1 LGKKYGG
8 PVKKAGFVRKGTD
21 KPEYSKY
28 LCPMNYLS
36 AENLS
41 KSLNHKLLLD
51 GVTFGLNHGEK
62 VALVGPNG
70 AGKSTFLKILAGK
83 ETADSGIVSVR
94 KDIRIGFQDQQSQL
108 EDRLTVYE
116 NLFHESHPTVRKILD
131 YEMLLLKKS
140 HSDAEDRQLQQ
151 LTEELTRLNAWD
163 FEVRIKEILGRLHL
177 NGMED
182 QIAGTLSGGQKK
194 RVAMA
199 RVLLMEPEILILDE
213 PTNHLD
219 MEAIEWLEGLIAKRF
234 HTILMV
240 THDRYFMDRIC
251 NQIVELQQGQ
261 LSRYKGNYSFYLEKR
276 TETIEN
282 RNAEIEKAQNRY
294 RRELEWIRRQ
304 PKARGTKAK
313 YRVDA
318 FEDIKETAFQKIDD
332 SRLQLSVKQ
341 NRQGGKVLNLKK
353 VNFYLGDKHL
363 VKDFT
368 HYFVPGERV
377 GIIGPNGVGKSS
389 FIRLLTGEN
398 QQTTGD
404 VDRGENT
411 LIGYYSQEFDELK
424 PGKRI
429 IEMVSE
435 VADVI
440 ELADKSKI
448 TASQFLTRFHFPPPA
463 QQQKIENLSGGERR
477 RVQLMMTLLKNPNFL
492 ILDEPSNDFDINTLH
507 VLEEFLGDFPGTLVI
522 VSHDRFL
529 LDKSVDH
536 LFVFEGNGVISDFPG
551 NYTQWKWAQEE
562 KAEAQAAEQALKRE
576 KKQADRK
583 QEEAKTPVQVKLT
596 YKESKELED
605 LEPEIGKLEIRKTEI
620 ENLLSS
626 GDPIKSE
633 EIVSLSKELEAI
645 TLQIEEK
652 TMRWLELSER
662 AGGKQGS

>member
-1 LGKKYGG
+1 
-8 PVKKAGFVRKGTD
+8 
-21 KPEYSKY
+21 
-28 LCPMNYLS
+28 MNYLS

-41 KSLNHKLLLD
+41 KSLNHKLLLN

-70 AGKSTFLKILAGK
+70 AGKSTLLKILAGK
-83 ETADSGIVSVR
+83 EPADSGVVSVR
-94 KDIRIGFQDQQSQL
+94 RDIRVGFQDQQSQL
-108 EDRLTVYE
+108 EDHLSVYE

-131 YEMLLLKKS
+131 YEMLLSQNKHTEL
-140 HSDAEDRQLQQ
+140 EERQLQK
-151 LTEELTRLNAWD
+151 LTEELTQLNAWD

-177 NGMED
+177 NGMEN

-199 RVLLMEPEILILDE
+199 RVLLMEPDILILDE

-276 TETIEN
+276 TETIDN

-318 FEDIKETAFQKIDD
+318 FEDIKETAFQKIED
-332 SRLQLSVKQ
+332 SQLQLSVKQ

-353 VNFYLGDKHL
+353 VNFFLGDKHL

-404 VDRGENT
+404 IDRGENT

-440 ELADKSKI
+440 EMADKSKI

-463 QQQKIENLSGGERR
+463 QQQKIENLSGGEKR

-507 VLEEFLGDFPGTLVI
+507 VLDEFLADFPGTLLI

-529 LDKSVDH
+529 LDKTVDH
-536 LFVFEGNGVISDFPG
+536 LFVFEGNGLISDFPG
-551 NYTQWKWAQEE
+551 NYTQWKWWKEEMAEKEAAANAQ
-562 KAEAQAAEQALKRE
+562 
-576 KKQADRK
+576 KKDKPGQDRK
-583 QEEAKTPVQVKLT
+583 PEETKATPQGKLS
-596 YKESKELED
+596 YKETRELEG
-605 LEPEIGKLEIRKTEI
+605 LEKEVEEMEKRKLAI
-620 ENLLSS
+620 ENELAS
-626 GDPIKSE
+626 GAEMKPEKI
-633 EIVSLSKELEAI
+633 IALSKELEAL
-645 TLQIEEK
+645 TDELDLK
-652 TMRWLELSER
+652 SMRWLELSEKV
-662 AGGKQGS
+662 GG

>member
-1 LGKKYGG
+1 
-8 PVKKAGFVRKGTD
+8 
-21 KPEYSKY
+21 
-28 LCPMNYLS
+28 MNYLS

-41 KSLNHKLLLD
+41 KSLNHKLLLNN
-51 GVTFGLNHGEK
+51 VTFGLNHGDK

-83 ETADSGIVSVR
+83 ENPDSGVVSTR
-94 KDIRIGFQDQQSQL
+94 RDIRVGFQDQQSQL
-108 EDRLTVYE
+108 EDHLSVFE
-116 NLFHESHPTVRKILD
+116 NHFHASHPTVGKILEYD
-131 YEMLLLKKS
+131 FLLDKK
-140 HSDAEDRQLQQ
+140 HLNPKEEQHLQK

-163 FEVRIKEILGRLHL
+163 FEARINEILGKLHL
-177 NGMED
+177 QGMEN

-219 MEAIEWLEGLIAKRF
+219 MDAIEWLEDLISRRF

-240 THDRYFMDRIC
+240 THDRYFMDRVC
-251 NQIVELQQGQ
+251 NQIVELQQGD
-261 LSRYKGNYSFYLEKR
+261 LTRYKGNYSYYLEKR
-276 TETIEN
+276 LEN
-282 RNAEIEKAQNRY
+282 QEIRNAEIEKAQNRY

-318 FEDIKETAFQKIDD
+318 FEETKEVAFRKTAET
-332 SRLQLSVKQ
+332 SLQLSVKQ
-341 NRQGGKVLNLKK
+341 VRQGGKVINLKNAQFK
-353 VNFYLGDKHL
+353 IGDKHL
-363 VKDFT
+363 LKSFT
-368 HYFVPGERV
+368 YNFIPGERV

-398 QQTTGD
+398 QVFSGD

-411 LIGYYSQEFDELK
+411 VIGYYSQEFDELK
-424 PGKRI
+424 PEKKI

-440 ELADKSKI
+440 EMANGSKI
-448 TASQFLTRFHFPPPA
+448 SASQFLTQFHFPPPA
-463 QQQKIENLSGGERR
+463 QQQKIGNLSGGEKR

-507 VLEEFLGDFPGTLVI
+507 VLEEFLQDFPGTLLI

-529 LDKSVDH
+529 LDKLSDH
-536 LFVFEGNGVISDFPG
+536 LFVFEGEGLVSDFPG

-562 KAEAQAAEQALKRE
+562 KAERDSEE
-576 KKQADRK
+576 KKNQARKEPVKIQSEEKPKAGLGKLTFKEK
-583 QEEAKTPVQVKLT
+583 QE
-596 YKESKELED
+596 LEN
-605 LEPEIGKLEIRKTEI
+605 LEPELERLESEKGEL
-620 ENLLSS
+620 EVKLSS
-626 GDPIKSE
+626 GDLTDHT
-633 EIVSLSKELEAI
+633 EISQIANRLEAI
-645 TLQIEEK
+645 SAEIDEK
-652 TMRWLELSER
+652 TMRWLELSEKT
-662 AGGKQGS
+662 A

>member
-1 LGKKYGG
+1 
-8 PVKKAGFVRKGTD
+8 
-21 KPEYSKY
+21 
-28 LCPMNYLS
+28 M
-36 AENLS
+36 
-41 KSLNHKLLLD
+41 LLD
-51 GVTFGLNHGEK
+51 GVTFGLNHGDK

-83 ETADSGIVSVR
+83 EPADSGIVSVR
-94 KDIRIGFQDQQSQL
+94 RDIRVGFQDQQSQL
-108 EDRLTVYE
+108 EDHLSVYE

-131 YEMLLLKKS
+131 YEMLLVKNSL
-140 HSDAEDRQLQQ
+140 SDAEDRQLQQ

-177 NGMED
+177 QGMEN

-219 MEAIEWLEGLIAKRF
+219 MEAIEWLEGLIARRF
-234 HTILMV
+234 HTMLMV

-353 VNFYLGDKHL
+353 VNFHLGDKHL

-404 VDRGENT
+404 IDRGENT

-529 LDKSVDH
+529 LDKTVDH
-536 LFVFEGNGVISDFPG
+536 LFVFEGNGEISDFPG

-562 KAEAQAAEQALKRE
+562 KAEARAAEQAAKRE
-576 KKQADRK
+576 KKQADRH
-583 QEEAKTPVQVKLT
+583 QEDAKALVQAKLS
-596 YKESKELED
+596 YKESKELEE
-605 LEPEIGKLEIRKTEI
+605 LEPEIEQLESRKSEI
-620 ENLLSS
+620 EQRLSS
-626 GDPIKSE
+626 GGAMQAE
-633 EIVSLSKELEAI
+633 EIVALSSELESI
-645 TLQIEEK
+645 GQNLDDK

-662 AGGKQGS
+662 GNSKPN

>member
-1 LGKKYGG
+1 
-8 PVKKAGFVRKGTD
+8 
-21 KPEYSKY
+21 
-28 LCPMNYLS
+28 MNYLS
-36 AENLS
+36 AEDLS

-51 GVTFGLNHGEK
+51 GVTFGLNHGDK

-83 ETADSGIVSVR
+83 EPADSGIVSVR
-94 KDIRIGFQDQQSQL
+94 RDIRVGFQDQQSQL
-108 EDRLTVYE
+108 EDHLSVYE

-131 YEMLLLKKS
+131 YEMLLVKNSL
-140 HSDAEDRQLQQ
+140 SDAEDRQLQQ

-177 NGMED
+177 QGMEN

-219 MEAIEWLEGLIAKRF
+219 MEAIEWLEGLIARRF

-404 VDRGENT
+404 IDRGENT

-529 LDKSVDH
+529 LDKTVDH
-536 LFVFEGNGVISDFPG
+536 LFVFEGNGEISDFPG

-562 KAEAQAAEQALKRE
+562 KAEARAAEQAAKRE
-576 KKQADRK
+576 KKQADRH
-583 QEEAKTPVQVKLT
+583 QEDAKALVQAKLT
-596 YKESKELED
+596 YKESKELEE
-605 LEPEIGKLEIRKTEI
+605 LEPEIEKLEKRKTEI

-645 TLQIEEK
+645 TSLIDK
-652 TMRWLELSER
+652 KSMRWLELSER
-662 AGGKQGS
+662 AAG

>member
-1 LGKKYGG
+1 
-8 PVKKAGFVRKGTD
+8 
-21 KPEYSKY
+21 
-28 LCPMNYLS
+28 M
-36 AENLS
+36 
-41 KSLNHKLLLD
+41 LLD
-51 GVTFGLNHGEK
+51 GVTFGLNHGDK

-83 ETADSGIVSVR
+83 EPADSGIVSVR
-94 KDIRIGFQDQQSQL
+94 RDIRVGFQDQQSQL
-108 EDRLTVYE
+108 EDHLSVYE

-131 YEMLLLKKS
+131 YEMLLVKNSL
-140 HSDAEDRQLQQ
+140 SDAEDRQLQQ

-177 NGMED
+177 QGMEN

-219 MEAIEWLEGLIAKRF
+219 MEAIEWLEGLIARRF

-261 LSRYKGNYSFYLEKR
+261 LSRYKGNYTFYLEKR

-404 VDRGENT
+404 IDRGENT

-529 LDKSVDH
+529 LDKTVDH
-536 LFVFEGNGVISDFPG
+536 LFVFEGNGEISDFPG

-562 KAEAQAAEQALKRE
+562 KAEARAAEQAAKRE
-576 KKQADRK
+576 KKQADRH
-583 QEEAKTPVQVKLT
+583 QEDAKALVQVKLS
-596 YKESKELED
+596 YKESKELEE
-605 LEPEIGKLEIRKTEI
+605 LEPEIEKLEKRKTEI

-645 TLQIEEK
+645 TSLIDK
-652 TMRWLELSER
+652 KSMRWLELSER
-662 AGGKQGS
+662 AAG

>member
-1 LGKKYGG
+1 
-8 PVKKAGFVRKGTD
+8 
-21 KPEYSKY
+21 
-28 LCPMNYLS
+28 MNYLS
-36 AENLS
+36 AEDLS

-51 GVTFGLNHGEK
+51 GVTFGLNHGDK

-83 ETADSGIVSVR
+83 EPADSGIVSVR
-94 KDIRIGFQDQQSQL
+94 RDIRVGFQDQQSQL
-108 EDRLTVYE
+108 EDHLSVYE

-131 YEMLLLKKS
+131 YEMLLVKNSL
-140 HSDAEDRQLQQ
+140 SDAEDRQLQQ

-177 NGMED
+177 QGMEN

-219 MEAIEWLEGLIAKRF
+219 MEAIEWLEGLIARRF

-261 LSRYKGNYSFYLEKR
+261 LSRYKGNYTFYLEKR

-404 VDRGENT
+404 IDRGENT

-529 LDKSVDH
+529 LDKTVDH
-536 LFVFEGNGVISDFPG
+536 LFVFEGNGEISDFPG

-562 KAEAQAAEQALKRE
+562 KAEARAAEQAAKRE
-576 KKQADRK
+576 KKQADRH
-583 QEEAKTPVQVKLT
+583 QEDAKALVQVKLS
-596 YKESKELED
+596 YKESKELEE
-605 LEPEIGKLEIRKTEI
+605 LEPEIEKLEKRKTEI

-645 TLQIEEK
+645 TSLIDK
-652 TMRWLELSER
+652 KSMRWLELSER
-662 AGGKQGS
+662 AAG